1 MKAYVLQ
8 PPYSRDLSLSDKYF
22 DYKMR
27 LLDECDESADI
38 IVLPEYSDVP
48 CAAESLEDNLYYHDR
63 YFDRLMDKCVETAKR
78 CNSIL
83 FVNALSK
90 EEKGYRNTTFC
101 YNRNGEL
108 VGKYFKKHLPPSE
121 MEVLK
126 LDSDYTFEYSEPYI
140 LELEGLRFGFLTCYD
155 FYFYESFP
163 KIALQ
168 DVDIIIG
175 CSLQRSD
182 THDALEI
189 MCRFLAYNTNAYVV
203 RSSVSFAEDS
213 DICGASMIVTP
224 RGEVL
229 ANMKGK
235 FGMTSAEFDPQ
246 KKYLKPAGYGNPYAP
261 HYKYIEYGR
270 KAWQYRNGGSA
281 MVPDDEW
288 MAYPRVC
295 AVGGLQ
301 TIAPAGSMEAIG
313 AAVALDAK
321 EISIVLAE
329 VETFEKILRKFS
341 GHAVFHVELKEF
353 GEEKMFQVA
362 SLLKQYEC
370 EKYVYFVSDK
380 VEVLQEV
387 KSIMANAR
395 LCLIG
400 EVEEAVR
407 LGAKKVQFTKE
418 HLSLAMIEAAHE
430 QGLICNLACVEEV
443 KEAEKYYRMG
453 IDTILTN
460 NFKMI
465 SQVFSG

>member
-1 MKAYVLQ
+1 MKAYILQ
-8 PPYSRDLSLSDKYF
+8 PPYSRDLSLSDDCF
-22 DYKMR
+22 EYKMN

-48 CAAESLEDNLYYHDR
+48 CAAESLEDNLYYHELF
-63 YFDRLMDKCVETAKR
+63 FDRLMEKCIETARR
-78 CNSIL
+78 CHSIL

-101 YNRNGEL
+101 YDRNGVL
-108 VGKYFKKHLPPSE
+108 VGKYFKKHLPPTE
-121 MEVLK
+121 VDVLK
-126 LDSDYTFEYSEPYI
+126 LDREYIMEYSEPYI

-182 THDALEI
+182 SQDALEI

-213 DICGASMIVTP
+213 EVCGASMIVTP
-224 RGEVL
+224 KGEIL

-235 FGMTSAEFDPQ
+235 FGMAFAEFDPQ
-246 KKYLKPAGYGNPYAP
+246 VKYLKPAGYGNPLAP

-270 KAWQYRNGGSA
+270 KPWQYRNGGSA

-288 MAYPRVC
+288 MEYPRVC
-295 AVGGLQ
+295 AAGGLQ
-301 TIAPAGSMEAIG
+301 TIAEAGSMEAIG

-321 EISIVLAE
+321 EVSIVLDG
-329 VETFEKILRKFS
+329 VKYFEKVLRKFS
-341 GHAVFHVELKEF
+341 GHTVFHVLLESFDKE
-353 GEEKMFQVA
+353 KIKKVA
-362 SLLKQYEC
+362 SLLKQYEA

-380 VEVLQEV
+380 ADVLEQV
-387 KSIMANAR
+387 KNTMSNAR
-395 LCLIG
+395 LCLVG
-400 EVEEAVR
+400 TVEEAVR
-407 LGAKKVQFTKE
+407 LGAKKVQF
-418 HLSLAMIEAAHE
+418 SLETVSNELIQKAHE
-430 QGLICNLACVEEV
+430 QGLRCNLAYVDNAEEV
-443 KEAEKYYRMG
+443 NKYYQMG
-453 IDTILTN
+453 VDTILTRAY
-460 NFKMI
+460 KLLTEE
-465 SQVFSG
+465 

>member
-1 MKAYVLQ
+1 MKAYILQ
-8 PPYSRDLSLSDKYF
+8 PPYSRDLSLSDEYF
-22 DYKMR
+22 EYKMK

-48 CAAESLEDNLYYHDR
+48 CAAESLEDNLYYHDK
-63 YFDRLMDKCVETAKR
+63 YIDRLTSKCIETAKR

-90 EEKGYRNTTFC
+90 EEKGYRNTTYC
-101 YNRNGEL
+101 YNRKGEL

-121 MEVLK
+121 VDILK
-126 LDSDYTFEYSEPYI
+126 LDREYIMEYSEPYI

-168 DVDIIIG
+168 DVDVIIG

-182 THDALEI
+182 SHDAIEI

-224 RGEVL
+224 KGEVL

-235 FGMTSAEFDPQ
+235 FGMASAEFDPHV
-246 KKYLKPAGYGNPYAP
+246 KYLKPAGYGNPYAP
-261 HYKYIEYGR
+261 HYRYIEYGR
-270 KAWQYRNGGSA
+270 KPWQYRNGGSA

-288 MAYPRVC
+288 MEYPRVC

-321 EISIVLAE
+321 EIAIELE
-329 VETFEKILRKFS
+329 DVEYLEKVLRKFS
-341 GHAVFHVELKEF
+341 GHTVFNAWLAEF
-353 GEEKMFQVA
+353 DEEKMCKIKT
-362 SLLKQYEC
+362 LLKQYEA

-380 VEVLQEV
+380 VDVLEQMKAV
-387 KSIMANAR
+387 MANAR
-395 LCLIG
+395 LYLAG
-400 EVEEAVR
+400 DLAEAVR
-407 LGAKKVQFTKE
+407 IGAKKVQFSKE
-418 HLSLAMIEAAHE
+418 AVSCDLIEKAHE
-430 QGLICNLACVEEV
+430 QGLICNLDSVDDLEEA
-443 KEAEKYYRMG
+443 KKYYCMG
-453 IDTILTN
+453 IDTILTRDY
-460 NFKMI
+460 KQI
-465 SQVFSG
+465 CR